1 MKINNWTL
9 ALASLGLVSLPGVVS
24 AEEKQN
30 NLLTSL
36 SSTTISGYIDTSAH
50 WNLGTGNAGVPGFIY
65 NGAGKSDGFNLN
77 KVKLSIEKPLDEAQW
92 AAGYKADLQ
101 FGPDANVFGTT
112 SGAAGVGTADF
123 AIQQAYVALRAPIG
137 NGLDF
142 KIGVFDSVI
151 GYESHDSVNNP
162 NYTRSYAVGIEPH
175 THTGVLASY
184 QISEAVA
191 ISAGIANTFG
201 PTINAR
207 AHNATGTSAGGPGTP
222 YKAESYKTYMAAVAL
237 TAPEKWGWVGGSGL
251 YAGVVNGYNAGAGT
265 APAATARGA
274 DQTSLYVGGTLATP
288 VKGLKLGA
296 SYDAVLIGAQPGV
309 LSGSQYANATAVYAS
324 FALPDTKLTLHGR
337 GEYFTQSGGVT
348 APLAGSSIIGAPGK
362 VLAYTGTIQY
372 DLWKNVLSRLE
383 FRWDHQADGAGRA
396 YGSATQ
402 PRRNAYLLAANLI
415 YKF

>member
-1 MKINNWTL
+1 MKINNRTL
-9 ALASLGLVSLPGVVS
+9 ALASLGLVSLPGIVQ

-36 SSTTISGYIDTSAH
+36 SSTTISGYVDTSAH
-50 WNLGTGNAGVPGFIY
+50 WNLGTGNANVPGFLY
-65 NGAGKSDGFNLN
+65 STAGKSDGFNLN
-77 KVKLSIEKPLDEAQW
+77 KVKLSIEKPLDESQW

-112 SGAAGVGTADF
+112 STGLATSDF
-123 AIQQAYVALRAPIG
+123 AIQQAYVALRAPVG

-142 KIGVFDSVI
+142 KMGVFDSVI

-162 NYTRSYAVGIEPH
+162 NYTRSYGVNIEPH
-175 THTGVLASY
+175 THTGLLATY
-184 QISEAVA
+184 QLSEAA
-191 ISAGIANTFG
+191 SLSAGIANTFG

-207 AHNATGTSAGGPGTP
+207 AHNGAGNGVGTP
-222 YKAESYKTYMAAVAL
+222 YKAESYKTYMASIAL

-251 YAGVVNGYNAGAGT
+251 YAGLVNGYNAGAGT
-265 APAATARGA
+265 GVRGA

-296 SYDAVLIGAQPGV
+296 SYDAALIGAQPGV
-309 LSGSQYANATAVYAS
+309 SGSQYANATAIYAS
-324 FALPDTKLTLHGR
+324 FALPDTKLTLHAR
-337 GEYFTQSGGVT
+337 GEYFTQSGSAAAVSPSVLSGQ
-348 APLAGSSIIGAPGK
+348 PGE
-362 VLAYTGTIQY
+362 VLAFTGTVQY

-383 FRWDHQADGAGRA
+383 FRWDHQADGLGHA
-396 YGSATQ
+396 YGAPSAPGAASGPGT
-402 PRRNAYLLAANLI
+402 RRNAVLIAANVV